1 MSVTYRWNPEDFSTR
16 IDFAEKNYSSDLFT
30 KLIRTIIPQLLIF
43 CNFILNPINK
53 ISHAI
58 GRLLTK
64 LILGLLVLAI
74 FDLIWLLFW
83 LIIIGLSKLWIKFS
97 LLRPL
102 LFIPSIIIIPIAN
115 IYILLAPDPHKYKN
129 YWIILKLWPVTSI
142 ICLPPKEYFDL
153 IKPKIIKPNKT
164 KK

>member
-1 MSVTYRWNPEDFSTR
+1 MSLTYRWNPEDFSTR
-16 IDFAEKNYSSDLFT
+16 IEFAEKKYPSDLFT

-53 ISHAI
+53 LSHAV

-64 LILGLLVLAI
+64 LIIGLLILAI
-74 FDLIWLLFW
+74 FDLIWLFFW
-83 LIIIGLSKLWIKFS
+83 LIIIGLSKSWIKFS

-102 LFIPSIIIIPIAN
+102 LLIPCIIIIPIAN

-129 YWIILKLWPVTSI
+129 YWTISGYI
-142 ICLPPKEYFDL
+142 
-153 IKPKIIKPNKT
+153 
-164 KK
+164 

>member
-16 IDFAEKNYSSDLFT
+16 IDFAEKNYPSDLFT

-74 FDLIWLLFW
+74 FDLIWLLHYM
-83 LIIIGLSKLWIKFS
+83 LELGVS
-97 LLRPL
+97 R
-102 LFIPSIIIIPIAN
+102 
-115 IYILLAPDPHKYKN
+115 
-129 YWIILKLWPVTSI
+129 
-142 ICLPPKEYFDL
+142 
-153 IKPKIIKPNKT
+153 
-164 KK
+164 